1 MRGKVNCDKRRGQVF
16 TGRKKSVISVVL
28 CICVLFA
35 AIALNLLVGVL
46 PSSSTQIDVTTSGIF
61 TLSSDTYEM
70 ISSLDGD
77 INIYLICAKGKENS
91 RTVTIL
97 NRYDEASDKITVKM
111 IDPAYYPNF
120 VSLHSQETSLTYN
133 SIIVESAKRSQVIR
147 YADYNTSSFFLLED
161 YINSALNTTTAEK
174 RPVVYTLTGHGETV
188 LSADLISQISL
199 NGFETEEFSFL
210 NAETLP
216 SDAAVLLILNPE
228 SDISEKERSLLISY
242 LENGGRMM
250 LITGF
255 SASPYPNLD
264 GVMNSCGLERVSGYI
279 CEASNGAYYSSPT
292 YIVPSVQYEPELS
305 SVTEGVAY
313 VLSPVAHGIK
323 PLDNFRGTLR
333 HYPILKTSDYSYA
346 KQDLMSTDTSF
357 SVGDIEGPFC
367 VGMAAVEKIGQLESR
382 VIWFSSSGMLDSKV
396 DSVVS
401 GTNTLLFLNSVNYLC
416 GSEVPTLHAKAT
428 STGTLTVMPKDK
440 AVWSAIMLA
449 VVPGCTLAVG
459 LIVCARRRRF

>member
-61 TLSSDTYEM
+61 TLSADTYEM

-188 LSADLISQISL
+188 LSADLISQIS
-199 NGFETEEFSFL
+199 
-210 NAETLP
+210 
-216 SDAAVLLILNPE
+216 
-228 SDISEKERSLLISY
+228 
-242 LENGGRMM
+242 
-250 LITGF
+250 
-255 SASPYPNLD
+255 
-264 GVMNSCGLERVSGYI
+264 
-279 CEASNGAYYSSPT
+279 
-292 YIVPSVQYEPELS
+292 
-305 SVTEGVAY
+305 
-313 VLSPVAHGIK
+313 
-323 PLDNFRGTLR
+323 
-333 HYPILKTSDYSYA
+333 
-346 KQDLMSTDTSF
+346 
-357 SVGDIEGPFC
+357 
-367 VGMAAVEKIGQLESR
+367 
-382 VIWFSSSGMLDSKV
+382 
-396 DSVVS
+396 
-401 GTNTLLFLNSVNYLC
+401 
-416 GSEVPTLHAKAT
+416 
-428 STGTLTVMPKDK
+428 
-440 AVWSAIMLA
+440 
-449 VVPGCTLAVG
+449 
-459 LIVCARRRRF
+459 

>member
-1 MRGKVNCDKRRGQVF
+1 
-16 TGRKKSVISVVL
+16 
-28 CICVLFA
+28 
-35 AIALNLLVGVL
+35 
-46 PSSSTQIDVTTSGIF
+46 
-61 TLSSDTYEM
+61 M

-174 RPVVYTLTGHGETV
+174 RPVVYTHGPWRDRALCGPDFSDIFERV
-188 LSADLISQISL
+188 RDRGIFFPQRGNASQRCGCAADTQ
-199 NGFETEEFSFL
+199 
-210 NAETLP
+210 
-216 SDAAVLLILNPE
+216 PE
-228 SDISEKERSLLISY
+228 SDISEKELSLLISY

-264 GVMNSCGLERVSGYI
+264 SVMNSCGLERVSGYI

-333 HYPILKTSDYSYA
+333 HYPILKPLTIPM
-346 KQDLMSTDTSF
+346 Q
-357 SVGDIEGPFC
+357 
-367 VGMAAVEKIGQLESR
+367 SR
-382 VIWFSSSGMLDSKV
+382 IL
-396 DSVVS
+396 
-401 GTNTLLFLNSVNYLC
+401 
-416 GSEVPTLHAKAT
+416 
-428 STGTLTVMPKDK
+428 
-440 AVWSAIMLA
+440 
-449 VVPGCTLAVG
+449 
-459 LIVCARRRRF
+459 